1 MDKFKNVN
9 SVAAPLMR
17 ANVDTDLI
25 IPMQR
30 YLMADRADM
39 HQFAFETLRFLADGT
54 DNPDFVLNKPA
65 YCGAQI
71 LISGKNFGCG
81 SSRESAVC
89 ALYGLGVRCV
99 IAPSFGNIFY
109 NNCFQN
115 GMLPLVMEQDIVE
128 ELACLAKG
136 NVNYAPFSVDLEN
149 QIVTAPNA
157 ESYAFETEPQ
167 RRQQL
172 LEGLDDIGV
181 TLMKTSD
188 ITNFR
193 KADEKARPWIYI

>member
-1 MDKFKNVN
+1 MDKFKSVD

-30 YLMADRADM
+30 YLMVDRADM

-65 YCGAQI
+65 YSGAQI

-81 SSRESAVC
+81 SSRESAVW
-89 ALYGLGVRCV
+89 ALHGLGVRCV

-115 GMLPLVMEQDIVE
+115 GMLPLAMEQDIVE
-128 ELACLAKG
+128 ELARLAEG
-136 NVNYAPFSVDLEN
+136 NGNYAPFSVDLEK
-149 QIVTAPNA
+149 QIVMAPNG

-172 LEGLDDIGV
+172 LKGLDDIGV
-181 TLMKTSD
+181 TLMKISN
-188 ITNFR
+188 IANFR

>member
-1 MDKFKNVN
+1 MDKFKSVD

-39 HQFAFETLRFLADGT
+39 HQFAFETLRFLADGS

-65 YCGAQI
+65 YGGAQI

-81 SSRESAVC
+81 SSRESAVW

-115 GMLPLVMEQDIVE
+115 GMLPLAMEQDIVE
-128 ELACLAKG
+128 ELARLAEG
-136 NVNYAPFSVDLEN
+136 NGNYAPFSVDLEK
-149 QIVTAPNA
+149 QIVMAPNG

-172 LEGLDDIGV
+172 LKGLDDIGV

-188 ITNFR
+188 IANFR

>member
-1 MDKFKNVN
+1 MDKFKSVD

-39 HQFAFETLRFLADGT
+39 HQFAFETLRFLADGS

-65 YCGAQI
+65 YSGAQI

-81 SSRESAVC
+81 SSRESAVW
-89 ALYGLGVRCV
+89 ALHGLGVRCV

-115 GMLPLVMEQDIVE
+115 GMLPLAMEQDIVE
-128 ELACLAKG
+128 ELACLAEG
-136 NVNYAPFSVDLEN
+136 NVNYAPFSVDLEK
-149 QIVTAPNA
+149 QIVIAPNG

-172 LEGLDDIGV
+172 LKGLDDIGV
-181 TLMKTSD
+181 TLMKTTD
-188 ITNFR
+188 ISNFR